1 MSHPFHPLRGQEFDL
16 LDYRSAW
23 GEDRVYYYDAE
34 GRLQRLP
41 ARWTDAVPPELIVTL
56 GEGRSPFRA
65 DDLLRLADLIRQL
78 ERSPPTRVP
87 NTAIFLTYVISFLM
101 AGGFLWHEMGVLA
114 SAVDCTRRKI

>member
-1 MSHPFHPLRGQEFDL
+1 MTHPFHPLLGQEFDL

-41 ARWTDAVPPELIVTL
+41 AKWTDAVPPELIVTL
-56 GEGRSPFRA
+56 GGGRSPLRA

-78 ERSPPTRVP
+78 
-87 NTAIFLTYVISFLM
+87 
-101 AGGFLWHEMGVLA
+101 
-114 SAVDCTRRKI
+114 DRK